1 MDYIDIA
8 GKKYRIEANWNAIT
22 AFLLAVNAND
32 SQSLGSALN
41 LKPSD
46 YPQMMASCINE
57 GERMDGRDCNF
68 TGADIAAM
76 CGIGDMM
83 KFLTIFNK
91 QAFPSSTPETE
102 KKKVK

>member
-1 MDYIDIA
+1 MDYLEIS

-32 SQSLGSALN
+32 SVSLGNALN

-46 YPQMMASCINE
+46 YPAMMAACINE
-57 GERMDGRDCNF
+57 GERLDGRECNLK
-68 TGADIAAM
+68 GSDIAVM
-76 CGIGDMM
+76 CGIGEMM
-83 KFLTIFNK
+83 QFLAIFNR
-91 QAFPSSTPETE
+91 QAFPATTPEKE

>member
-32 SQSLGSALN
+32 SHSLGNALN

-57 GERMDGRDCNF
+57 GERLDSRECNF
-68 TGADIAAM
+68 TAVDIASM
-76 CGIGDMM
+76 CGIGEMM
-83 KFLTIFNK
+83 QFLTIFNR
-91 QAFPSSTPETE
+91 QAFPANTSGKE